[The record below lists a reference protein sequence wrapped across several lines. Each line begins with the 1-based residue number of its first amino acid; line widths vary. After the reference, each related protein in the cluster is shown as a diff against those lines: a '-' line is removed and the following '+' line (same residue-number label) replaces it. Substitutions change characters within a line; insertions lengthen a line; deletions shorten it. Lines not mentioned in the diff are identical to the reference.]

1 MTSAGPLV
9 EFAVLVS
16 PTLKPGTGLPAEQI
30 GAADRLRRMAQDDI
44 IDLIRLSAV
53 LTSDAS
59 ELRRE
64 GLCWGLPTVQ
74 TKMGEVWMV
83 PPFKRTADASPWQA
97 EFSAAKIG
105 KVLLGVELTC
115 IEAKWMSRQARWI
128 GCVAANSAAT
138 WRSKSKRPKTRL
150 RTNATFDL

>member
-1 MTSAGPLV
+1 VEPHSLVVTSAGPLV

-30 GAADRLRRMAQDDI
+30 GAPDRLRRMAQDDI

-59 ELRRE
+59 GLRRE

-83 PPFKRTADASPWQA
+83 PPFKRTADASP
-97 EFSAAKIG
+97 SAG
-105 KVLLGVELTC
+105 RVQCGQN
-115 IEAKWMSRQARWI
+115 RQSSAR
-128 GCVAANSAAT
+128 G
-138 WRSKSKRPKTRL
+138 
-150 RTNATFDL
+150 